1 MARLDWQRRLG
12 RELFFRVDSPF
23 YGQSPPRDP
32 GRRTRTY
39 PPARMSCTTGGPFGA
54 FPNCDTLGASLFL
67 NLVYGCGLLQAANLI
82 ADGSEL
88 LLEVLSPGLVGG
100 LLLPILGAVPDAAV
114 IIASGLGATKEEAQE
129 QVGVGMGTLAGS
141 TVMLL
146 TVAWGGSLWV
156 GRCDLDGF
164 TGKAIQKQCSHGLA
178 DSFANTG
185 VTVDCDT
192 MLNAR
197 IMISSCLAF
206 IAPQAAALAGHSA
219 DGLANL
225 VGAVAAFAGLAAY
238 CAFQVMHPE
247 LQKRK
252 MDAARLRQAK
262 RYGAHIAH
270 HIGVSVGAVT
280 VDGDINAAALDR
292 LFDQFDADGNG
303 KIEVHELKA
312 ALVAMSVTMKDCKV
326 SDADISVW
334 LREFDRDGDG
344 LISRSEFCGG
354 MTHWVLEQT
363 RDAAQR
369 DAELTMDDRIST
381 IREPGGRVS
390 TRSQRSGLSL
400 INPLGGDGME
410 PLLGAEAPEQ
420 ARRDS
425 ANSAAFSDPDSDSDS
440 GEDGDEDAVPPTRL
454 AIVRASML
462 KLTAGMILITL
473 FADPMVGAVSS
484 LSRACGMPSPFFA
497 SFVLTPF
504 ASNASELVSSLYF
517 AAKKKKKNISLT
529 YSQIYGAVVMNNT
542 FCLGL
547 FLVVMRAKGLEWTF
561 TSETICVVAA
571 TVAVGAVG
579 ASKKTLKTSLVLP
592 ALAVYPLSLGFVAFL
607 DLVIGLK

>member
-1 MARLDWQRRLG
+1 
-12 RELFFRVDSPF
+12 
-23 YGQSPPRDP
+23 
-32 GRRTRTY
+32 
-39 PPARMSCTTGGPFGA
+39 MSCTTSGPFGA

-82 ADGSEL
+82 SDGSEL

-114 IIASGLGATKEEAQE
+114 IVASGLGATQEEAQE
-129 QVGVGMGTLAGS
+129 QVSVGMGTLAGS

-185 VTVDCDT
+185 VTVDGDT
-192 MLNAR
+192 ALNAR
-197 IMISSCLAF
+197 VMIASCLAF
-206 IAPQAAALAGHSA
+206 VAPQAAALAGRGA
-219 DGLANL
+219 DGLADL

-238 CAFQVMHPE
+238 CAFQVLHPE

-252 MDAARLRQAK
+252 IAAARLRQAK
-262 RYGAHIAH
+262 RYGAQIAH
-270 HIGVSVGAVT
+270 HIGLSVGGIV

-303 KIEVHELKA
+303 QIEVHELKA
-312 ALVAMSVTMKDCKV
+312 ALVAMSVTMKDYNV
-326 SDADISVW
+326 SDADVAVW

-363 RDAAQR
+363 RNAERR
-369 DAELTMDDRIST
+369 DADGASADERIST
-381 IREPGGRVS
+381 IREPSGVVS
-390 TRSQRSGLSL
+390 TRSQRRGLSL
-400 INPLGGDGME
+400 VDPLGGDGME
-410 PLLGAEAPEQ
+410 PLLGAEAPER

-425 ANSAAFSDPDSDSDS
+425 ADGAAFSDPDSDSDS
-440 GEDGDEDAVPPTRL
+440 GEDEDEDAVPPTKL

-462 KLTAGMILITL
+462 KLTAGMVLIAV

-484 LSRACGMPSPFFA
+484 LSRACRMPSPFFA

-529 YSQIYGAVVMNNT
+529 YSQIYGAVTMNNT
-542 FCLGL
+542 MCLGL

-561 TSETICVVAA
+561 TSETICVLAA

-592 ALAVYPLSLGFVAFL
+592 ALAVYPLSLGLVVFL
-607 DLVIGLK
+607 DFVVGLK

>member
-1 MARLDWQRRLG
+1 
-12 RELFFRVDSPF
+12 
-23 YGQSPPRDP
+23 
-32 GRRTRTY
+32 
-39 PPARMSCTTGGPFGA
+39 MSCSTGGPFGA

-82 ADGSEL
+82 SDGSEL

-114 IIASGLGATKEEAQE
+114 IVASGLGATQEEAQE
-129 QVGVGMGTLAGS
+129 QVSVGMGTLAGS

-185 VTVDCDT
+185 VTVDGDT
-192 MLNAR
+192 TLNAR
-197 IMISSCLAF
+197 IMIASCLAF
-206 IAPQAAALAGHSA
+206 LAPQAAAFAGRGA
-219 DGLANL
+219 DGLADL
-225 VGAVAAFAGLAAY
+225 VGAAVAFAGLAAY
-238 CAFQVMHPE
+238 CAFQVLHPE

-252 MDAARLRQAK
+252 IAAARLRQAK
-262 RYGAHIAH
+262 RYGAQIAH
-270 HIGVSVGAVT
+270 HIGLSVGGIV

-303 KIEVHELKA
+303 QIEVHELKA
-312 ALVAMSVTMKDCKV
+312 ALVAMSVTMKDYNV
-326 SDADISVW
+326 SDADVAVW

-363 RDAAQR
+363 RNAERR
-369 DAELTMDDRIST
+369 DADGASADERIST
-381 IREPGGRVS
+381 IREPSGVVS
-390 TRSQRSGLSL
+390 TRSQRRGLSL
-400 INPLGGDGME
+400 VDPLGGDGME
-410 PLLGAEAPEQ
+410 PLLGAEAP
-420 ARRDS
+420 DS
-425 ANSAAFSDPDSDSDS
+425 GPLGGEALSDSESDSDSD
-440 GEDGDEDAVPPTRL
+440 GDEDEDTVPPTKL
-454 AIVRASML
+454 AIVRESAL
-462 KLTAGMILITL
+462 KLTAGMVLIAV

-529 YSQIYGAVVMNNT
+529 YSQIYGAVTMNNT
-542 FCLGL
+542 MCLGL

-592 ALAVYPLSLGFVAFL
+592 ALAVYPLSLGLVVFL
-607 DLVIGLK
+607 DFVVGLK

>member
-1 MARLDWQRRLG
+1 
-12 RELFFRVDSPF
+12 
-23 YGQSPPRDP
+23 
-32 GRRTRTY
+32 
-39 PPARMSCTTGGPFGA
+39 MSCTTSGPFGA

-82 ADGSEL
+82 SDGSEL

-114 IIASGLGATKEEAQE
+114 IVASGLGATQEEAQE
-129 QVGVGMGTLAGS
+129 QVSVGMGTLAGS

-185 VTVDCDT
+185 VTVDGDT
-192 MLNAR
+192 TLNAR
-197 IMISSCLAF
+197 IMMASCLA
-206 IAPQAAALAGHSA
+206 PRAAGGGVAGRGA
-219 DGLANL
+219 DGLADL
-225 VGAVAAFAGLAAY
+225 VGAAAAFAGLAAY
-238 CAFQVMHPE
+238 CAFQVLHPE

-252 MDAARLRQAK
+252 IAAAQLRRAK
-262 RYGAHIAH
+262 RYGAQIAH
-270 HIGVSVGAVT
+270 HIGLSVGGIV

-303 KIEVHELKA
+303 QIEVHELKA
-312 ALVAMSVTMKDCKV
+312 ALVAMSVTMKDYNV
-326 SDADISVW
+326 SDADVAVW

-363 RDAAQR
+363 RNAERR
-369 DAELTMDDRIST
+369 DADGASADERIST
-381 IREPGGRVS
+381 IREPSGVVS
-390 TRSQRSGLSL
+390 TRSQRRGLSL
-400 INPLGGDGME
+400 VDPLGGDGME
-410 PLLGAEAPEQ
+410 PLLGAEAPD
-420 ARRDS
+420 RDLGGGVVRLGIRLGFGRGRGRGCR
-425 ANSAAFSDPDSDSDS
+425 A
-440 GEDGDEDAVPPTRL
+440 PTKL
-454 AIVRASML
+454 AIVRESAL
-462 KLTAGMILITL
+462 KLAAGMVLIAL

-529 YSQIYGAVVMNNT
+529 YSQIYGAVTMNNT
-542 FCLGL
+542 MCLGL

-561 TSETICVVAA
+561 TSETICVLAA

-592 ALAVYPLSLGFVAFL
+592 ALAVYPLSLGLVVFL
-607 DLVIGLK
+607 DFVVGLK

>member
-1 MARLDWQRRLG
+1 
-12 RELFFRVDSPF
+12 
-23 YGQSPPRDP
+23 
-32 GRRTRTY
+32 
-39 PPARMSCTTGGPFGA
+39 MSCSTSGPFGA
-54 FPNCDTLGASLFL
+54 FPNCETLGASLFL

-82 ADGSEL
+82 SDGSEL

-114 IIASGLGATKEEAQE
+114 IVASGLGATKEEAQE
-129 QVGVGMGTLAGS
+129 QVSVGMGTLAGS

-185 VTVDCDT
+185 VTVDDDT
-192 MLNAR
+192 TLNAR
-197 IMISSCLAF
+197 IMIFSCLAF
-206 IAPQAAALAGHSA
+206 VAPQAAALAGRGA
-219 DGLANL
+219 DGLADL
-225 VGAVAAFAGLAAY
+225 IGAAAAFAGLAAY
-238 CAFQVMHPE
+238 CAFQVVHPE

-262 RYGAHIAH
+262 RYGARIAH
-270 HIGVSVGAVT
+270 HIGVSVGGIM

-303 KIEVHELKA
+303 QIEVHELKA
-312 ALVAMSVTMKDCKV
+312 ALVAMSVTMKDYNV
-326 SDADISVW
+326 SDADVAVW

-363 RDAAQR
+363 RNAERR
-369 DAELTMDDRIST
+369 DADVPADERIST
-381 IREPGGRVS
+381 IREPGGLVS
-390 TRSQRSGLSL
+390 TRSQRRGLSL
-400 INPLGGDGME
+400 VDPLGGDGME
-410 PLLGAEAPEQ
+410 PLLGAEAPEHAFSR

-425 ANSAAFSDPDSDSDS
+425 ASVTSDSDSDSDS
-440 GEDGDEDAVPPTRL
+440 GEDEDEDTVPPTKF
-454 AIVRASML
+454 AIVRESTI
-462 KLTAGMILITL
+462 KLTAGMVLIAV

-529 YSQIYGAVVMNNT
+529 YSQIYGAVTMNNT
-542 FCLGL
+542 MCLGL

-561 TSETICVVAA
+561 TSETVCVVAA

-592 ALAVYPLSLGFVAFL
+592 ALAVYPLSLGLVAFL
-607 DLVIGLK
+607 DFVVGLK

>member
-1 MARLDWQRRLG
+1 
-12 RELFFRVDSPF
+12 
-23 YGQSPPRDP
+23 
-32 GRRTRTY
+32 
-39 PPARMSCTTGGPFGA
+39 MSCTTSGPFGA

-82 ADGSEL
+82 SDGSEL

-114 IIASGLGATKEEAQE
+114 IVASGLGATQEEAQE
-129 QVGVGMGTLAGS
+129 QVSVGMGTLAGS

-185 VTVDCDT
+185 VTVDGDT
-192 MLNAR
+192 TLNAR
-197 IMISSCLAF
+197 IMIASCLAF
-206 IAPQAAALAGHSA
+206 LAPQAAAFAGRGA
-219 DGLANL
+219 DGLADL
-225 VGAVAAFAGLAAY
+225 VGAVVAFAGLAAY
-238 CAFQVMHPE
+238 CAFQVLHPE

-252 MDAARLRQAK
+252 IAAARLRQAK
-262 RYGAHIAH
+262 RYGAQIAH
-270 HIGVSVGAVT
+270 HIGLSVGGIV

-303 KIEVHELKA
+303 QIEVHELKA
-312 ALVAMSVTMKDCKV
+312 ALVAMSVTMKDYNV
-326 SDADISVW
+326 SDADVAVW

-363 RDAAQR
+363 RNAERR
-369 DAELTMDDRIST
+369 DADGASADERIST
-381 IREPGGRVS
+381 IREPSGVVS
-390 TRSQRSGLSL
+390 TRSQRRGLSL
-400 INPLGGDGME
+400 VDPLGGDGME
-410 PLLGAEAPEQ
+410 PLLGVEAP
-420 ARRDS
+420 DS
-425 ANSAAFSDPDSDSDS
+425 GPLGGEALSDSESDSDSD
-440 GEDGDEDAVPPTRL
+440 GDGDEDAVPPTKL
-454 AIVRASML
+454 AIVRESAL
-462 KLTAGMILITL
+462 KLAAGMILIAV

-529 YSQIYGAVVMNNT
+529 YSQIYGAVTMNNT
-542 FCLGL
+542 MCLGL

-561 TSETICVVAA
+561 TSETICVLAA

-592 ALAVYPLSLGFVAFL
+592 ALAVYPLSLGLVVFL
-607 DLVIGLK
+607 DFVVGLK